1 MEFSASHTLGGR
13 RQYGHNYVLEVT
25 LSGEVDPDTGM
36 LMDLKELKDVL
47 EREVGAR
54 FDHKNLNADTP
65 YFRERPPTG
74 ENFARVLFELLDA
87 AIPNRW
93 LHRIRL
99 FPQADTTIEV
109 ER

>member
-25 LSGEVDPDTGM
+25 LAGEVDPDTGM
-36 LMDLKELKDVL
+36 LMDLKQLKDIL
-47 EREVGAR
+47 EREIGAR

-65 YFRERPPTG
+65 YFRERPPTT
-74 ENFARVLFELLDA
+74 ENFARVLFDLLDA
-87 AIPNRW
+87 AIPKRW

-99 FPQADTTIEV
+99 WPQADTCVEV